1 MTAPGTPQPPG
12 STDAELYLAVLDH
25 QKIAFFDPAHAQAL
39 AEQWNSVHADDIA
52 RVRAEVGAEA
62 AQRRA
67 GHVESCARE
76 NWRRHGPGGMAAVW
90 TRPPASGQQHSLWA
104 SFTGFAHRHVI
115 TTGGPLHRTVWEF
128 QSWFTTQPVVKRI
141 EFRPHGAISI
151 QVEGSDEQAVDEA
164 FADALT
170 HVMANPNTGDHLDP
184 AGVLQVLRGLAEG
197 DGRLYSPW
205 EEGFHTDVRA
215 AIACG
220 LVDESTRYGAR
231 LRLTSA
237 GSSFT
242 EQHSLLQ
249 VPDPAEWDAPPELS
263 AAADELAT
271 RYSAAPQQQ

>member
-1 MTAPGTPQPPG
+1 MTTSGTPEPG
-12 STDAELYLAVLDH
+12 GSADADLYHAVLDNR
-25 QKIAFFDPAHAQAL
+25 KIAFFDPAHAQAL

-52 RVRAEVGAEA
+52 RIRAEVGPEA

-76 NWRRHGPGGMAAVW
+76 HWLRNGPGGMASVW
-90 TRPPASGQQHSLWA
+90 TRVPASAQQHSLWA
-104 SFTGFAHRHVI
+104 NFTGFAHRH
-115 TTGGPLHRTVWEF
+115 TTATGGPLHRTVWEF
-128 QSWFTTQPVVKRI
+128 QSWFTTLPVRKRI
-141 EFRPHGAISI
+141 EFRPRGVINV
-151 QVEGSDEQAVDEA
+151 QVEGTDEQAVDEA
-164 FADALT
+164 FTEAFT
-170 HVMANPNTGDHLDP
+170 HVMANPNTGDHLHP

-197 DGRLYSPW
+197 DGQRYAPW

-220 LVDESTRYGAR
+220 LVDESAPPGAR

-242 EQHSLLQ
+242 EQHGLLQ
-249 VPDPAEWDAPPELS
+249 VPDPAEWDAPPELA

-271 RYSAAPQQQ
+271 LYSAAPQQR